1 MFRTRWS
8 IPDPAGPQ
16 IPPQGPQIHLRVP
29 KFPLRARPQPHTSSR
44 SSFGEDSDGF
54 GFAPRGRRRHPEKSR
69 WGCCRK
75 GRGETPKSPPNPLQ
89 IPRNLPKIPLSREGG
104 SGRCPMSLCC
114 PCAVPRVP
122 PAEGTKSRREFPEL
136 FPAGSAREF
145 CFSGISLFPGFLS
158 QKYSPILALL
168 FPLQGLSHRS
178 RSSFPKFGGVGL
190 RILSPKPPGR

>member
-75 GRGETPKSPPNPLQ
+75 GRGETPKSPKILSKFPEMSPKSPSAGKGDQGDVPCPCVVPVLSPECHLLKGQNPGVNSLSSSRRDLPGNSVFLGFLFSRDFC
-89 IPRNLPKIPLSREGG
+89 PRNTPRFWLCCSLSRASPTDPGAASQN
-104 SGRCPMSLCC
+104 SGVL
-114 PCAVPRVP
+114 
-122 PAEGTKSRREFPEL
+122 G
-136 FPAGSAREF
+136 
-145 CFSGISLFPGFLS
+145 
-158 QKYSPILALL
+158 
-168 FPLQGLSHRS
+168 
-178 RSSFPKFGGVGL
+178 
-190 RILSPKPPGR
+190 